1 MNKKSYKDEGELS
14 CINFLQQF
22 LEIQMKTKL
31 SLAVATALVAAASS
45 ANAGIMI
52 PAGDWTLDI
61 GGVVNAYYTHTTTSG
76 DAVSVLGG
84 VTDTASGDD
93 SQSNITTGLLPNYL
107 SVSGKTR
114 QNDLD
119 VAFTISINP
128 GASTTH
134 SGIQNGS
141 DGSAALNQE
150 NRQAFLTFGDASWG
164 SVKLGKDLGIYAS
177 DAILND
183 MTLLGVGSAAGG
195 LAGNT
200 TTLGRIGTGFMYA
213 DWKSQVAYS
222 SPNWSGFSFTAGVTQ
237 SWNSFEALDTALD
250 TAFTTA
256 GVAHPLVN
264 AGNGSSSR
272 GGGSPAFEGK
282 ASYEWTGDVG
292 GKVWVSGITQKV
304 EDISS
309 ITAVGGLDND
319 RATAWD
325 IGATVNVAGF
335 GLTGYYGQGDG
346 IGTIVQLR
354 DGFDSTGKARDSDDW
369 YVQATYTIPG
379 PGTKLGVSYGESTL
393 DGNSATTDYL
403 KEWKHSMWT
412 VGAYHPITKH
422 LNLVA
427 EYSNSQDELD
437 TRAGGTAPA
446 LNLDGKSKT
455 ISLGAILFF

>member
-1 MNKKSYKDEGELS
+1 MN
-14 CINFLQQF
+14 N
-22 LEIQMKTKL
+22 KL
-31 SLAVATALVAAASS
+31 KLAVAAALVAGASS

-61 GGVVNAYYTHTTTSG
+61 GGVVNAYYTNTTTSG
-76 DAVSVLGG
+76 DAVTVIGG
-84 VTDTASGDD
+84 ATENGDE
-93 SQSNITTGLLPNYL
+93 SQNNITTGLLPNYL

-119 VAFTISINP
+119 VGFTISIQP
-128 GASTTH
+128 GASTTN
-134 SGIQNGS
+134 SGLQNANPNGS
-141 DGSAALNQE
+141 GFGGNQE

-164 SVKLGKDLGIYAS
+164 SIKLGKDLGIYAS

-213 DWKSQVAYS
+213 DWKSQVAYT
-222 SPNWSGFSFTAGVTQ
+222 SPNWSGFSFTVGVTQ
-237 SWNSFEALDTALD
+237 AWNTFGAGQTGAVG
-250 TAFTTA
+250 TA
-256 GVAHPLVN
+256 GSTPGVF
-264 AGNGSSSR
+264 GSASSVGR
-272 GGGSPAFEGK
+272 GGSQPAFEGK
-282 ASYEWTGDVG
+282 ASYAWTGDVA
-292 GKVWVSGITQKV
+292 GKVWGSFLSQKI
-304 EDISS
+304 DQLS
-309 ITAVGGLDND
+309 TAGPVANDLGSD

-325 IGATVNVAGF
+325 LGATINLAGF

-346 IGTIVQLR
+346 TGTTIQFR
-354 DGFDSTGKARDSDDW
+354 DGYDATGKARDSDDW

-379 PGTKLGVSYGESTL
+379 PATKLGVSYGESTL
-393 DGNSATTDYL
+393 DGNAGEFDEYQNT
-403 KEWKHSMWT
+403 MWT

-427 EYSNSQDELD
+427 EYSQAESEVD
-437 TRAGGTAPA
+437 AV
-446 LNLDGKSKT
+446 DGKSKT